1 MNHYAGQ
8 EPRQISCTIALVA
21 ASPLRSNPMKKL
33 LSALAVAGLAA
44 IAAAP
49 PANAAACWWNGYTWV
64 CHAPVYRGYGYRPY
78 WYGARNW
85 RYPHYS
91 HYRHPWAYDRPHGW
105 YR

>member
-64 CHAPVYRGYGYRPY
+64 CHAPVYRGYGYRPSGTGRVI
-78 WYGARNW
+78 GATLITLITLIT
-85 RYPHYS
+85 
-91 HYRHPWAYDRPHGW
+91 GILG
-105 YR
+105 